1 MSSEKPVAVW
11 GAIVANLVIAVA
23 KFVAAAVSGS
33 SATFAEGIHSV
44 VDTGNE
50 LLLLLG
56 IRRSKQRPDALHP
69 FGYGNELYFWS
80 LVVAMLLFAIGGGM
94 STYEGVRAFLHPAPA
109 GNPTWNYVVLGTAFV
124 AEGTSW
130 LIAVRALRRGKKPAS
145 LWRLIRASKDPSK
158 FLVVGEDTA
167 ALAGLVVALVGTLAG
182 QLTHSHIPDACA
194 SIIIGLL
201 LCGMAFF
208 LTLETKDLLIGES
221 ARADVIEELT
231 RAMGE
236 GAVVT
241 SLKPPMTMHL
251 GPYKVLVNAE
261 LMVQADSS
269 VQELVAH
276 LDRVESELRTRYPH
290 LSRVYVRPVTV
301 SASTAPGNTLDG
313 DRDPQPSSVE
323 HATP

>member
-1 MSSEKPVAVW
+1 MPKASDEKPVAVW
-11 GAIVANLVIAVA
+11 GAIVANLAIAIA
-23 KFVAAAVSGS
+23 KFVAAAITGS

-56 IRRSKQRPDALHP
+56 IRRSKQQADALHP

-109 GNPTWNYVVLGTAFV
+109 RDVTWNYVVLGTAFV

-130 LIAVRALRRGKKPAS
+130 LIALRSLRRGRKPAS
-145 LWRLIRASKDPSK
+145 LWRHIRASKDPSK

-194 SIIIGLL
+194 SIVIGLL
-201 LCGMAFF
+201 LCGMAGF

-221 ARADVIEELT
+221 ARAELIEELT
-231 RAMGE
+231 RAIGQ

-251 GPYKVLVNAE
+251 GPHQVLVNAE
-261 LMVQADSS
+261 LMVSADAS
-269 VQELVAH
+269 VQDLVAH
-276 LDRVESELRTRYPH
+276 LDRVEAELRARFPQLT
-290 LSRVYVRPVTV
+290 RVYVRP
-301 SASTAPGNTLDG
+301 STASA
-313 DRDPQPSSVE
+313 PQGRHDQKSRLNPVADSCR
-323 HATP
+323 

>member
-1 MSSEKPVAVW
+1 
-11 GAIVANLVIAVA
+11 
-23 KFVAAAVSGS
+23 
-33 SATFAEGIHSV
+33 
-44 VDTGNE
+44 
-50 LLLLLG
+50 
-56 IRRSKQRPDALHP
+56 
-69 FGYGNELYFWS
+69 
-80 LVVAMLLFAIGGGM
+80 
-94 STYEGVRAFLHPAPA
+94 
-109 GNPTWNYVVLGTAFV
+109 
-124 AEGTSW
+124 
-130 LIAVRALRRGKKPAS
+130 
-145 LWRLIRASKDPSK
+145 
-158 FLVVGEDTA
+158 
-167 ALAGLVVALVGTLAG
+167 
-182 QLTHSHIPDACA
+182 
-194 SIIIGLL
+194 
-201 LCGMAFF
+201 MAFF

-313 DRDPQPSSVE
+313 DRDPQPASVE